1 MVDADGADGG
11 ARDGAR
17 RHSVFHMEVGFQL
30 VPFRHRVVRPQFD
43 LASQQMR
50 FVGAWKSK
58 MQSSCD
64 VKCNKTRSKIN
75 VIFVIVFQRIVQQQ
89 KYTVIH
95 SKKPLLETLG
105 ALDRSDTIT

>member
-30 VPFRHRVVRPQFD
+30 VPFRHRVVWPQFD

-58 MQSSCD
+58 MQSNCD
-64 VKCNKTRSKIN
+64 VKCNKARSKIN
-75 VIFVIVFQRIVQQQ
+75 AIFVTVFKELASNRSTQRFIQR
-89 KYTVIH
+89 KH
-95 SKKPLLETLG
+95 C
-105 ALDRSDTIT
+105 